1 VFFVKE
7 MLCADSL
14 LKEKP
19 FGPKENMYKPNF

>member
-1 VFFVKE
+1 MFFVKE

-19 FGPKENMYKPNF
+19 LGPKEYIYKPNS